1 MKSLYLAHPFDARK
15 SIREWEQRFE
25 ERTGITLNNP
35 FYDQDRDDVAQV
47 DRGERKRYEHL
58 LASDL
63 VSADLQFILQ
73 SDGLLAV
80 IDGSVSYGTIMEIVY
95 AHRSFNLPVYLIV
108 TNGHHNHPWLKQHA
122 DHIFRSFDEAER
134 FFVRMRLGVVI

>member
-1 MKSLYLAHPFDARK
+1 MKSLYLAHPFAAREY
-15 SIREWEQRFE
+15 IRKWEQQFE

-58 LASDL
+58 LSSDL
-63 VSADLQFILQ
+63 VRADLQFILA

-80 IDGSVSYGTIMEIVY
+80 IDGSISYGTIMEIVY
-95 AHRSFNLPVYLIV
+95 ANVFNLPVFLIV
-108 TNGHHNHPWLKQHA
+108 TNGHHDHPWLKQHA
-122 DHIFRSFDEAER
+122 CDIFTSFDAAER
-134 FFVRMRLGVVI
+134 AFN